1 MCLILPQINTVSDRT
16 TPPLPPSK
24 SPQTNEYRSHNEG
37 AIASLNLVI
46 LVPVVSTSIS
56 NQIDCLCNLILCMRI
71 KQCSYESACVA
82 YQNNP

>member
-1 MCLILPQINTVSDRT
+1 MSLILPQINTVSYPT
-16 TPPLPPSK
+16 TPPPSK

-56 NQIDCLCNLILCMRI
+56 NQIECLCDLILCMRI
-71 KQCSYESACVA
+71 KQCSYESACVS